1 MKKSAI
7 PFKKL
12 LLVGRH
18 LVFWVVAYFFY
29 AYFLGYGSTN
39 TAYVNMFTAFL
50 MPVTILISYLFSL
63 YLIPKYLLKKKY
75 GHFVLYSV
83 YTFILSV
90 YGIIVSILYGLLY
103 TEQLKLET
111 TSPLT
116 KTLPFIVLG
125 VFFVVLIFVTLH
137 LTMVNYKSIVANEN
151 LSNKILNA
159 QLQLKEQE
167 LKLLKMQIHPHFLF
181 NALNTIYGLAL
192 KRSENTPDIILKLS
206 NLLDYIL
213 YQVNKPK
220 VRLIDEV
227 THIREYME
235 LEKIRFQDTLE
246 VVFEADHIAED
257 VEIAPMILIPF
268 VENAFKHG
276 QRNQGPLKIFIHIT
290 FTQGNLTFTIKN
302 TIGPMVSEQHTK
314 GIGLLN
320 IQKRLSI
327 LYKDHYTLH
336 MDSSSEWYTV
346 HLTINQ
352 LKTS

>member
-1 MKKSAI
+1 MKKSTI

-12 LLVGRH
+12 LLISRH
-18 LVFWVVAYFFY
+18 LIFWALAYFFY

-50 MPVTILISYLFSL
+50 MPITILISYIFSL
-63 YLIPKYLLKKKY
+63 YLIPKYLLAKKY
-75 GHFVLYSV
+75 GLFVLYSM

-90 YGIIVSILYGLLY
+90 YGIIISILYGLLY

-111 TSPLT
+111 ASPLT

-125 VFFVVLIFVTLH
+125 VFFVVLIFVSLH
-137 LTMVNYKSIVANEN
+137 LTMVNYKSIMANEN

-192 KRSENTPDIILKLS
+192 KQSEMTPDIILKLS

-220 VRLIDEV
+220 VRLLDEV

-235 LEKIRFQDTLE
+235 LEKIRFQDSLE
-246 VVFEADHIAED
+246 VVFEADQIVED

-276 QRNQGPLKIFIHIT
+276 QSNQGMLKIFIKII
-290 FTQGNLTFTIKN
+290 FTEGTLNFTIKN
-302 TIGPMVSEQHTK
+302 TIGPKRPQERIE

-327 LYKDHYTLH
+327 LYKDNYTLQ
-336 MDSSSEWYTV
+336 MANTKAWYTV
-346 HLTINQ
+346 NLIIDQ
-352 LKTS
+352 LQSP